1 MDLSKRK
8 FLKALPVLVPAGVIA
23 GATKALAADT
33 KISALPAA
41 GALQSADVAPFVQS
55 GTDVK
60 ATMTQIAAAVGALAD
75 PFEYDTKAA
84 VQAATISGSVN
95 HIRIAGYTSY
105 GDGGGAN
112 YVRVASQPGH
122 ALKIQSADGAW
133 WEWRDTIL
141 TPEMAGAVGDATWSE
156 GSAGTWT
163 GTDNTTAIQ
172 NAIDAV
178 TYFKLADRL
187 SFRRAVQGSSL
198 TAPVASLAYR
208 ITKTLQLGYGDQFIT
223 TRIEG
228 PGRAIGSGY
237 SPILLCDFSN
247 GPGIAVN
254 GQRDCVIQGISL
266 WGRNWDWINQNS
278 MGSVSGAVN
287 DDTVAANWVGSA
299 TGGPTISPVA
309 DNQYTQ
315 YVGIAVDPYAGA
327 APGTNPYPNIT
338 RPSYAGGGTIY
349 NNGAPSS
356 NTLLRNVGIHG
367 FVVGFGVQTGNF
379 DSNGDFSRTDNC
391 VFENNK
397 ICIAVGNTQS
407 REVSSQGCSFANAF
421 CIWDTVTY
429 GHQNGKLGTC
439 MLGCDASQCISIFNL
454 CSTSISGPVVF
465 DACYLEAGYRI
476 GDIAANAEAETSVTF
491 NNCQFDFSGQN
502 PTYTRGVPAQML
514 GGTNQHINIQ
524 FFGGVLTN
532 YWSVCSI
539 SFSGEDITFN
549 GTATFPQNYPTVRA
563 VSYQCLAHNAT
574 AGGLV
579 LGGFGRNDVK
589 PSNRF
594 KFPQMNA
601 DTVTD
606 NGAVFVGRRQN
617 SSSRPFCACVYT
629 EYLTELSQNDGVG
642 VWFPKP
648 NQVGSSFIDKTTI
661 TGASLTNSSGK
672 MVLVFTIPGSPTAFA
687 LQYYG
692 PQNGDVLWDDQTG
705 SVFFV
710 RSTTAGAITA
720 VLQNNYKTVAG
731 VASTKTAVSLNT
743 GNFYICNS
751 RFYTPTN
758 YTQGDFT
765 NASTSVTNVGNALAQ
780 NSWVTTDIVLG
791 DILYNDDTRSNLFAS
806 TSGLLTGVAAGTLTL
821 TSPGATLTAA
831 KQRLGLFIRKPPT
844 NSSTN

>member
-1 MDLSKRK
+1 M
-8 FLKALPVLVPAGVIA
+8 
-23 GATKALAADT
+23 ADT
-33 KISALPAA
+33 KISAMPAASALASTDICPWVQGGTNVKATGAQVAALA
-41 GALQSADVAPFVQS
+41 GALS
-55 GTDVK
+55 
-60 ATMTQIAAAVGALAD
+60 D
-75 PFEYDTKAA
+75 PFEFDTKAA

-133 WEWRDTIL
+133 WEWRDVIL
-141 TPEMAGAVGDATWSE
+141 TPEMAGAVGDATWTE

-163 GTDNTTAIQ
+163 GTDNSTALQ

-198 TAPVASLAYR
+198 SAPVASLAYR
-208 ITKTLQLGYGDQFIT
+208 ITKTLHLGYGDQFIT

-228 PGRAIGSGY
+228 PGRAIGAGY
-237 SPILLCDFSN
+237 SPVILCDFSN
-247 GPGIAVN
+247 GPALAVN
-254 GQRDCVIQGISL
+254 GQRDCVIQGITL
-266 WGRNWDWINQNS
+266 WGRNWDWINQNT

-315 YVGIAVDPYAGA
+315 YCGVCVDGYAGA

-349 NNGAPSS
+349 NNGTPSS

-397 ICIAVGNTQS
+397 IPIAVGNTQS

-421 CIWDTVTY
+421 CVWDTITY

-439 MLGCDASQCISIFNL
+439 MLGCDMSQCISIFNL
-454 CSTSISGPVVF
+454 CSTSVSGPLVF
-465 DACYLEAGYRI
+465 DACYAEAGYRI
-476 GDIAANAEAETSVTF
+476 GDIAASAESETSVTF

-502 PTYTRGVPAQML
+502 PTYTRGVPAQMF
-514 GGTNQHINIQ
+514 GGANQHINIQ

-539 SFSGEDITFN
+539 SFYGMDIRFN
-549 GTATFPQNYPTVRA
+549 GTLFQPQNYPTVRA
-563 VSYQCLAHNAT
+563 VAYQCLAHNAT

-589 PSNRF
+589 PSNVM
-594 KFPQMNA
+594 KFAQMNA
-601 DTVTD
+601 DTIAD
-606 NGAVFVGRRQN
+606 NGAALIGPRQITSN
-617 SSSRPFCACVYT
+617 RPFCACIYS
-629 EYLTELSQNDGVG
+629 EYLTESSQNDGVG

-648 NQVGSSFIDKTTI
+648 SGNSFFDKTTI
-661 TGASLTNSSGK
+661 TSASLVNSSGK
-672 MVLVFTIPGSPTAFA
+672 MVLTFTTPSTTLFNLKYNG
-687 LQYYG
+687 G
-692 PQNGDVLWDDQTG
+692 HNGDVLWDDQTG
-705 SVFFV
+705 SVFFI
-710 RSTTAGAITA
+710 RSVTGAGPTFVITA

-731 VASTKTAVSLNT
+731 VASTRTAVSLNS

-751 RFYTPTN
+751 RYYTPTN
-758 YTQGDFT
+758 FTQGDF
-765 NASTSVTNVGNALAQ
+765 STSSANITNVGNAAGS
-780 NSWVTTDIVLG
+780 NFWVTTDIVAG
-791 DILYNDDTRSNLFAS
+791 DILYNDDTRSGLFAS
-806 TSGLLTGVAAGTLTL
+806 TNGTIATVAAATITIGGNPALALT
-821 TSPGATLTAA
+821 
-831 KQRLGLFIRKPPT
+831 KQRLGIFIKNPPS